1 MSCLPEHDK
10 LFMTNTAR
18 DAAGSPDDPRAH
30 IQSILQ
36 NDLYH
41 SKGMDKGLPRGLFF
55 LTEFGF
61 QLHILLALPA
71 RQCGT

>member
-1 MSCLPEHDK
+1 LPEHDK

-36 NDLYH
+36 NDYY
-41 SKGMDKGLPRGLFF
+41 SKGIDKGLPRGLCF
-55 LTEFGF
+55 
-61 QLHILLALPA
+61 
-71 RQCGT
+71 